1 MSARTRL
8 ILTVVAAVLV
18 VLLAYFLLIRPRQG
32 QLTDVQA
39 QVEQEE
45 NLTIQLRG
53 QLARL
58 QELQRNAPQLQAEL
72 DRIRDLVPQEHETP
86 NFIFQVTAAAAAS
99 GVDVVQLTPE
109 LPKPP
114 PEGAQLAQVRVTIG
128 GEGGYFA
135 IQDFVRRL
143 YNLDR
148 ALRIDVLDLVESET
162 SDGIRMTATARIF
175 FEIPTGVT
183 GVAPIAPAAPAPTAP
198 PAPPAS
204 APPPAPPASPAGSP
218 PAEPTP

>member
-1 MSARTRL
+1 MNARTRL

-18 VLLAYFLLIRPRQG
+18 VLIAYILLIRPRQSE
-32 QLTDVQA
+32 LSDVRA

-53 QLARL
+53 QLDRL
-58 QELQRNAPQLQAEL
+58 QDLQRNAPQLQAEL

-86 NFIFQVTAAAAAS
+86 NFIFQVTAAAAAF
-99 GVDVVQLTPE
+99 GVEVVQLTPE

-114 PEGAQLAQVRVTIG
+114 PEGAQLAEVRVTIG
-128 GEGGYFA
+128 GQGGYFA

-148 ALRIDVLDLVESET
+148 ALRVDILDLVANENEP
-162 SDGIRMTATARIF
+162 GITMTATARIF
-175 FEIPTGVT
+175 FESPAGVT
-183 GVAPIAPAAPAPTAP
+183 GIAPAPTVPTTPTAP
-198 PAPPAS
+198 TPAPA
-204 APPPAPPASPAGSP
+204 ASPAAPSP
-218 PAEPTP
+218 ATSPAPGTTP